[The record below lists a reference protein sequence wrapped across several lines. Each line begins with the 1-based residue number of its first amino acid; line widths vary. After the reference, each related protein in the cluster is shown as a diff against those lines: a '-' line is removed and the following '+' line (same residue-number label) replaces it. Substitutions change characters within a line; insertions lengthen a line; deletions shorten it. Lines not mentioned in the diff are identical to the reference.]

1 MENKKYLI
9 GLTGQSG
16 AGKTTI
22 SEVFRENGYEVLNA
36 DLIARNL
43 QENGA
48 VIDILAQ
55 EFGQQVITDE
65 GKLNRKVLA
74 NIVFSDEKELQ
85 KLNDIM
91 FPLVTQVIIQMSEK
105 TDKDKILLDAPQLF
119 ESGANKMCYF
129 TIAVTAPK
137 EILIERIMKRDNIT
151 EKLAN
156 KRLSKQHTEEF
167 FKENAD
173 FVINNNGSENELKK
187 FTQHIVN
194 SINDILR
201 QFN

>member
-16 AGKTTI
+16 AGKTTVAK
-22 SEVFRENGYEVLNA
+22 VFQENGYEVLNA

-48 VIDILAQ
+48 VIDKLV
-55 EFGQQVITDE
+55 ETFGDTIVTNE
-65 GKLNRKVLA
+65 GTLNRKSLA
-74 NIVFSDEKELQ
+74 NIVFSDEKELK

-91 FPLVTQVIIQMSEK
+91 FPLVMHKILQLSEK

-129 TIAVTAPK
+129 TIAMTASK
-137 EILIERIMKRDNIT
+137 ELLIQRIMKRDNIT
-151 EKLAN
+151 EEMAN
-156 KRLSKQHTEEF
+156 KRLSKQHTEKF
-167 FKENAD
+167 FNENAD
-173 FVINNNGSENELKK
+173 FVINNNNSEEELKM
-187 FTQHIVN
+187 FTQHIIN
-194 SINDILR
+194 SINKVIS
-201 QFN
+201 

>member
-16 AGKTTI
+16 AGKTTV
-22 SEVFRENGYEVLNA
+22 SKVFQENGYEILNA

-65 GKLNRKVLA
+65 GKLNRKILA
-74 NIVFSDEKELQ
+74 NIVFSDKKELE
-85 KLNDIM
+85 KLNNIM
-91 FPLVTQVIIQMSEK
+91 FPLVMHQVLQLSEK

-129 TIAVTAPK
+129 TLAVTAPR
-137 EILIERIMKRDNIT
+137 ETLITRIMNRDNIT
-151 EKLAN
+151 EEMAN
-156 KRLSKQHTEEF
+156 KRLSKQYTEEF

-173 FVINNNGSENELKK
+173 FVINNNGSEEELRK
-187 FTQHIVN
+187 FTQHIIN
-194 SINDILR
+194 SIDKVILK
-201 QFN
+201 NT

>member
-16 AGKTTI
+16 AGKTTV
-22 SEVFRENGYEVLNA
+22 SKVFQENGYEILNA

-65 GKLNRKVLA
+65 GKLNRKILA
-74 NIVFSDEKELQ
+74 NIVFSDKKELE
-85 KLNDIM
+85 KLNNIM
-91 FPLVTQVIIQMSEK
+91 FPLVTHQVIQLSEK
-105 TDKDKILLDAPQLF
+105 SNKNKILLDAPQLF
-119 ESGANKMCYF
+119 ESGVNKMCYF
-129 TIAVTAPK
+129 TLAVTAPR
-137 EILIERIMKRDNIT
+137 ETLITRIMNRDNIT
-151 EKLAN
+151 EEMAN
-156 KRLSKQHTEEF
+156 KRLSKQHSEEF

-173 FVINNNGSENELKK
+173 FIINNNGSENELKK

-194 SINDILR
+194 SINMVISE
-201 QFN
+201 NT

>member
-16 AGKTTI
+16 AGKTTV
-22 SEVFRENGYEVLNA
+22 SKVFQENGYEVLNA

-43 QENGA
+43 QENDA

-74 NIVFSDEKELQ
+74 NIVFSDEKELE
-85 KLNDIM
+85 KLNNVM
-91 FPLVTQVIIQMSEK
+91 FPLVMHQVLQLSEK

-129 TIAVTAPK
+129 TLAVTAPR
-137 EILIERIMKRDNIT
+137 ETLITRIMNRDNIT
-151 EKLAN
+151 EEMAN
-156 KRLSKQHTEEF
+156 KRLSKQYTEEF

-173 FVINNNGSENELKK
+173 FVINNNGSEEELRK
-187 FTQHIVN
+187 FTQHIIN
-194 SINDILR
+194 SIDKVILK
-201 QFN
+201 NT

>member
-91 FPLVTQVIIQMSEK
+91 FPLVTQVVIQMSDK

-119 ESGANKMCYF
+119 ESGTNKMCYF

-137 EILIERIMKRDNIT
+137 EILIERIMKRDSIT
-151 EKLAN
+151 EEMAK
-156 KRLSKQHTEEF
+156 KRLFNQHTEEF

-173 FVINNNGSENELKK
+173 FIINNNGSENELKK

-194 SINDILR
+194 SINKVISE
-201 QFN
+201 NT

>member
-16 AGKTTI
+16 AGKTTV
-22 SEVFRENGYEVLNA
+22 SEVFRKNGYEVLNA

-55 EFGQQVITDE
+55 EFGQQVITNE

-91 FPLVTQVIIQMSEK
+91 FPLVTQVVIQMSEK

-137 EILIERIMKRDNIT
+137 EILIKRIMKRDSIT
-151 EKLAN
+151 EEMAK
-156 KRLSKQHTEEF
+156 KRLSNQHTEEF

-173 FVINNNGSENELKK
+173 FIINNNGSENELKK

-194 SINDILR
+194 SINKIISE
-201 QFN
+201 NI

>member
-16 AGKTTI
+16 AGKTTVAK
-22 SEVFRENGYEVLNA
+22 VFQENGYEVLNA

-48 VIDILAQ
+48 VIDKLV
-55 EFGQQVITDE
+55 ETFGDTIVTNE
-65 GKLNRKVLA
+65 GKLNRKSLA
-74 NIVFSDEKELQ
+74 NIVFSDEKELK

-91 FPLVTQVIIQMSEK
+91 FPLVMHKILQLSEK

-129 TIAVTAPK
+129 TIAITAPK
-137 EILIERIMKRDNIT
+137 ELLIQRIMKRDNIT
-151 EKLAN
+151 EEMAN
-156 KRLSKQHTEEF
+156 KRLSKQHTEKF
-167 FKENAD
+167 FNENAD
-173 FVINNNGSENELKK
+173 FVINNNNSEEELKM
-187 FTQHIVN
+187 FTQHIIN
-194 SINDILR
+194 SINKVIS
-201 QFN
+201 

>member
-16 AGKTTI
+16 AGKTTVAK
-22 SEVFRENGYEVLNA
+22 VFQENGYEVLNA

-48 VIDILAQ
+48 VIDKLV
-55 EFGQQVITDE
+55 ETFGDTIVTNE
-65 GKLNRKVLA
+65 GNLNKKSLA
-74 NIVFSDEKELQ
+74 NIVFSDEKELK

-91 FPLVTQVIIQMSEK
+91 FPLVMHKILQLSEK

-129 TIAVTAPK
+129 TIAITAPK
-137 EILIERIMKRDNIT
+137 ELLIQRIMKRDNIT
-151 EKLAN
+151 EEMAN
-156 KRLSKQHTEEF
+156 KRLSKQHTEKF
-167 FKENAD
+167 FNENAD
-173 FVINNNGSENELKK
+173 FVINNNNSEEELKM
-187 FTQHIVN
+187 FTQHIIN
-194 SINDILR
+194 SINKVIS
-201 QFN
+201 